1 MVLQDK
7 KKQKVKEQPK
17 QETKKSKALKTKIE
31 ENKDNFIFK
40 FPVYIRVKEFKTN
53 KEVIINTRRILYSK
67 EIDKNSSLIMMNSG
81 YKVKTNLSIDN
92 LWQQKLCKQVIKEGK
107 R

>member
-1 MVLQDK
+1 MWLITIFK
-7 KKQKVKEQPK
+7 NRIIIFCF
-17 QETKKSKALKTKIE
+17 TSR
-31 ENKDNFIFK
+31 DNFIFK

-92 LWQQKLCKQVIKEGK
+92 L
-107 R
+107 

>member
-1 MVLQDK
+1 MALQD

-17 QETKKSKALKTKIE
+17 QETKKSKALKAKIE

-81 YKVKTNLSIDN
+81 YKVKTNISIDN

>member
-1 MVLQDK
+1 M
-7 KKQKVKEQPK
+7 
-17 QETKKSKALKTKIE
+17 KIKIQI
-31 ENKDNFIFK
+31 NKNTSIFK
-40 FPVYIRVKEFKTN
+40 YLVYIRVKEFKTN

-67 EIDKNSSLIMMNSG
+67 EIDKKSSLIMMNSG
-81 YKVKTNLSIDN
+81 YKVRTNLSIDN

>member
-1 MVLQDK
+1 MSSQDK
-7 KKQKVKEQPK
+7 KKK
-17 QETKKSKALKTKIE
+17 QSKKSKALKAKIE

-40 FPVYIRVKEFKTN
+40 YPVYIRVKEFKTN
-53 KEVIINTRRILYSK
+53 KEVIIKTRRILYTK
-67 EIDKNSSLIMMNSG
+67 EINKKSSLIMMNSG
-81 YKVKTNLSIDN
+81 YKVKVNLSIDN

>member
-1 MVLQDK
+1 MALQD
-7 KKQKVKEQPK
+7 KKQKVKKQVK

-81 YKVKTNLSIDN
+81 YKVKINLSIDN
-92 LWQQKLCKQVIKEGK
+92 LWQQKLCKQVIKAK
-107 R
+107 IK

>member
-1 MVLQDK
+1 MLFLNTIWMCNCRIK
-7 KKQKVKEQPK
+7 KF
-17 QETKKSKALKTKIE
+17 KS
-31 ENKDNFIFK
+31 
-40 FPVYIRVKEFKTN
+40 N
-53 KEVIINTRRILYSK
+53 KEVIINTHRVLYTRVK
-67 EIDKNSSLIMMNSG
+67 DKKSLLIMMNSD

>member
-1 MVLQDK
+1 MALQDK

-17 QETKKSKALKTKIE
+17 QETKKSKALKAKIE

-40 FPVYIRVKEFKTN
+40 YPVYIRVKEFKTN
-53 KEVIINTRRILYSK
+53 KEVIINTHRILYSK

-81 YKVKTNLSIDN
+81 YKVRVNLSIDN
-92 LWQQKLCKQVIKEGK
+92 LWQQKLCKQVIKGK
-107 R
+107 

>member
-1 MVLQDK
+1 MALQDK

-17 QETKKSKALKTKIE
+17 QKTNKSKALKAKIE

-40 FPVYIRVKEFKTN
+40 YPVYIRVKEFKTN
-53 KEVIINTRRILYSK
+53 KEVIINTVEFS
-67 EIDKNSSLIMMNSG
+67 
-81 YKVKTNLSIDN
+81 T
-92 LWQQKLCKQVIKEGK
+92 QK

>member
-1 MVLQDK
+1 MASQVKK
-7 KKQKVKEQPK
+7 KKQSNR
-17 QETKKSKALKTKIE
+17 SKALKAKIE

-40 FPVYIRVKEFKTN
+40 YPVYIRVKEFKTN

-67 EIDKNSSLIMMNSG
+67 EINKNSSLVMMNSG
-81 YKVKTNLSIDN
+81 YKVRVNLSIDN

>member
-1 MVLQDK
+1 MALQD
-7 KKQKVKEQPK
+7 KKQKVKKQVK

>member
-1 MVLQDK
+1 MK
-7 KKQKVKEQPK
+7 IYKTKQKVKEQPK
-17 QETKKSKALKTKIE
+17 QETKKSKALKAKID

-40 FPVYIRVKEFKTN
+40 YPVYIRVKEFKTN

-81 YKVKTNLSIDN
+81 YKVRTNLSIDN
-92 LWQQKLCKQVIKEGK
+92 LWQQKLCKQVIKEKK

>member
-1 MVLQDK
+1 MKSQNN
-7 KKQKVKEQPK
+7 KEKPK
-17 QETKKSKALKTKIE
+17 QETKKLKALKTKIE

-40 FPVYIRVKEFKTN
+40 YPVYIRVKEFKTN

-81 YKVKTNLSIDN
+81 Y
-92 LWQQKLCKQVIKEGK
+92 
-107 R
+107 

>member
-1 MVLQDK
+1 MNLQDK

-17 QETKKSKALKTKIE
+17 QETKKSKVLKAKIE

-40 FPVYIRVKEFKTN
+40 YPVYIRVKEFKTN
-53 KEVIINTRRILYSK
+53 KEVIINTRRILYTK
-67 EIDKNSSLIMMNSG
+67 EIDKKSSLIMMNSG
-81 YKVKTNLSIDN
+81 YKVRVNLSIDN

>member
-1 MVLQDK
+1 MGTLNYTSQVLS
-7 KKQKVKEQPK
+7 E
-17 QETKKSKALKTKIE
+17 KIQ

-40 FPVYIRVKEFKTN
+40 YPVYIRVKEFKAN

>member
-1 MVLQDK
+1 MAK
-7 KKQKVKEQPK
+7 NTKTKEQPK
-17 QETKKSKALKTKIE
+17 QETKKSKALKAKIE

-40 FPVYIRVKEFKTN
+40 YPVYIRVKEFKTN

-81 YKVKTNLSIDN
+81 YKVKTNLSLDK
-92 LWQQKLCKQVIKEGK
+92 LWQDKLCKQVIKEWK
-107 R
+107 K

>member
-1 MVLQDK
+1 MALQDK

-17 QETKKSKALKTKIE
+17 QETKKSKALKAKIE

-67 EIDKNSSLIMMNSG
+67 EIDKKSSLIMMNSG
-81 YKVKTNLSIDN
+81 YKIKTNLSIDN

>member
-1 MVLQDK
+1 M
-7 KKQKVKEQPK
+7 E
-17 QETKKSKALKTKIE
+17 TKIE

-40 FPVYIRVKEFKTN
+40 SSVYIRVKEFKTN
-53 KEVIINTRRILYSK
+53 KEMIINTHRILYSK

>member
-1 MVLQDK
+1 MED
-7 KKQKVKEQPK
+7 
-17 QETKKSKALKTKIE
+17 KIE

-67 EIDKNSSLIMMNSG
+67 EIDKNSSIIMMNSG
-81 YKVKTNLSIDN
+81 YKVRTNLSIDN
-92 LWQQKLCKQVIKEGK
+92 LWQLKLCKQVIKEGK

>member
-1 MVLQDK
+1 MKSQD
-7 KKQKVKEQPK
+7 KKQKVKKQVK
-17 QETKKSKALKTKIE
+17 QETKKSKILKTKIE
-31 ENKDNFIFK
+31 ENKDKFNFK

-53 KEVIINTRRILYSK
+53 KEVIINTRRIHYSK
-67 EIDKNSSLIMMNSG
+67 EIDKKSLLIMMNSG
-81 YKVKTNLSIDN
+81 YKIRTNLSIDK

>member
-1 MVLQDK
+1 MALQDNK

-17 QETKKSKALKTKIE
+17 QETKKSKALKAKIE
-31 ENKDNFIFK
+31 KNKDNFIFK

-81 YKVKTNLSIDN
+81 YKVRTNLSIDN
-92 LWQQKLCKQVIKEGK
+92 L
-107 R
+107 